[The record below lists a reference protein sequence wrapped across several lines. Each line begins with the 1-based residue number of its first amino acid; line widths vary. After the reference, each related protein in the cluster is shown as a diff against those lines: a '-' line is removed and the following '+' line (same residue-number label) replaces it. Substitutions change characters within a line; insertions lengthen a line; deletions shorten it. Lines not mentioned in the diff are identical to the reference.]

1 MDVPC
6 TSTHIFPQ
14 VHTLTYILSQIHS
27 DIPNSHTHTFTHTFV
42 HNYIVSHTH
51 THTLTHQIFTYPL
64 KLSPHSSSIHT
75 HTPGCRHTQTQAQK
89 SWLCCYPTS
98 SPMPRVASF
107 SAEWCPHPCQAGW
120 EGHRLAGAPLR
131 RSGWALPGEGQGGVP
146 DPKLRARESIFPTP
160 APSPGIRPG

>member
-6 TSTHIFPQ
+6 TSTHIVPQ

-42 HNYIVSHTH
+42 HNYIFSHTH
-51 THTLTHQIFTYPL
+51 ADPSDIYISTQAFSTLQFHSHSHT
-64 KLSPHSSSIHT
+64 
-75 HTPGCRHTQTQAQK
+75 RMQTQAQK